1 MARKVLF
8 LEQTQKNDFEF
19 IESMYNWIQTAFCIC
34 LLLFPS
40 CISSLWVQLI
50 FSLITKE
57 MGMDFACLGIVIVF
71 CQPVLF
77 MNEKYQRRQVD
88 LTTLVE
94 VGNGSSLSL
103 EDEFLAKTE
112 VYIIVTIRN
121 DR

>member
-1 MARKVLF
+1 MARKVLI

-19 IESMYNWIQTAFCIC
+19 IESMYNGMQTAF
-34 LLLFPS
+34 

-50 FSLITKE
+50 FSLLTKE
-57 MGMDFACLGIVIVF
+57 MGIDFACLGIVIVF